1 VPEPLAF
8 EVEMQRRTTSWERAD
23 PSAALLER
31 QAWDEWLVTLL
42 GGEPHTV
49 RLRRENGVLIG
60 ECDCKGWQY
69 RDHDESPCAH
79 LCTVR
84 KAAFGHV
91 DDMIGQRVRILDA
104 DEERAQNIDRVRAD
118 GGRRYDR

>member
-1 VPEPLAF
+1 MTVPLAF
-8 EVEMQRRTTSWERAD
+8 EVEKQRRTTSWKRAAPND
-23 PSAALLER
+23 ALLER
-31 QAWDEWLVTLL
+31 QGWDEWLVTLP
-42 GGEPHTV
+42 GGTAHAA
-49 RLRRENGVLIG
+49 RLHRENGAFVG
-60 ECDCKGWQY
+60 ACDCKGWEY

-91 DDMIGQRVRILDA
+91 DDVTGQRVRILDP